1 MDLNALRKEYS
12 RATLD
17 ESAVDA
23 DPFAQFVRWF
33 NDARAGEVPEPNAMT
48 LATVNTEGQPSARIV
63 LLKGIYDDGFL
74 FFTDYRSRKGQEL
87 DANPAAAL
95 VFWWHELERQ
105 VRVAGRCERHHNVP
119 ADRYFATRPH
129 GSQIGAWASTQS
141 SVLPSR
147 EVLEEKV
154 REAERR
160 FGGGPVPRPEH
171 WGGYRLVAHEIEFW
185 QGRPSRLHDRIV
197 YTRTPE
203 HGWRIA
209 RLSP

>member
-17 ESAVDA
+17 ESTVAN
-23 DPFAQFVRWF
+23 DPIEQFMSWFKEAQGSGV
-33 NDARAGEVPEPNAMT
+33 VEPNAMT
-48 LATVNTEGQPSARIV
+48 LATVAQDGRPSARVV
-63 LLKGIYDDGFL
+63 LLKGVGDDGFI
-74 FFTDYRSRKGQEL
+74 FYSDYRSRKAREL
-87 DANPAAAL
+87 ETNPHAAL

-105 VRVAGRCERHHNVP
+105 VRLTGTCVRHHSRSSD
-119 ADRYFATRPH
+119 AYFATRPR
-129 GSQIGAWASTQS
+129 GSALGAWASEQS
-141 SVLPSR
+141 SVLESR
-147 EVLEEKV
+147 KALETQLDDV
-154 REAERR
+154 EAR
-160 FGGGPVPRPEH
+160 FADVPVPRPPH
-171 WGGYRLVAHEIEFW
+171 WGGFRLEPNEIEFW